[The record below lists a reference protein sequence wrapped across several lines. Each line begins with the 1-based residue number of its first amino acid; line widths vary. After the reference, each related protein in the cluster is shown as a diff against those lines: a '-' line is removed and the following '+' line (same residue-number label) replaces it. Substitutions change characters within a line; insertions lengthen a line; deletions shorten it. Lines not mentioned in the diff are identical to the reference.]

1 MAAWKDTV
9 RRVAAAPARPF
20 VRYFNR
26 RFEDVHGHL
35 DNESQFVNIRLEE
48 AVATARVLQERIATD
63 VEVMSE
69 LTIGLERFGDRL
81 ADRIDALVETVEK
94 LREDIERLRQRA

>member
-1 MAAWKDTV
+1 MAGWRDTA

-35 DNESQFVNIRLEE
+35 DNETEFVNTRLEDTL
-48 AVATARVLQERIATD
+48 ATTRTLQERIATD

-69 LTIGLERFGDRL
+69 LTIGLERFADRL
-81 ADRIDALVETVEK
+81 ADQMDSVLGAVQQ
-94 LREDIERLRQRA
+94 LRDEIEQLRQRT

>member
-1 MAAWKDTV
+1 MSPWKDAA
-9 RRVAAAPARPF
+9 RRAGRAPAEPF

-35 DNESQFVNIRLEE
+35 DNEMAVMSARLEE
-48 AVATARVLQERIATD
+48 TLATTRALQERIATD

-69 LTIGLERFGDRL
+69 LTVGLERIADRL
-81 ADRIDALVETVEK
+81 AGEVDRVLAAVERV
-94 LREDIERLRQRA
+94 REDIERLQPKA

>member
-1 MAAWKDTV
+1 MAGWRDTA

-35 DNESQFVNIRLEE
+35 DNEIEFVNARLAET
-48 AVATARVLQERIATD
+48 VAATRVLQERIATD
-63 VEVMSE
+63 TEVMSE
-69 LTIGLERFGDRL
+69 LTIGLERFADRL
-81 ADRIDALVETVEK
+81 ADRIDGLGEAVDK
-94 LREDIERLRQRA
+94 LREDVEHLRQRA

>member
-1 MAAWKDTV
+1 MSTWKDTV
-9 RRVAAAPARPF
+9 RRVGRAPAQPF

-35 DNESQFVNIRLEE
+35 DNETEFVNTRLEE
-48 AVATARVLQERIATD
+48 TLATTRALQERIATD

-69 LTIGLERFGDRL
+69 LTIGLERLGDRFATEIDMLL
-81 ADRIDALVETVEK
+81 ASVEQLRDDID
-94 LREDIERLRQRA
+94 RLRSKA